1 MPVVKFTQAFMANG
15 LVCPPGKKRIEY
27 CDVDMPG
34 LLVEVRSAPNA
45 VPTWYVRYK
54 ELGKT
59 RYERLGDLRSLSL
72 LQARKLAVAFAAKR
86 EKTQQEEIKDEPKPE
101 AMTLDAFVRDH
112 VNPHNAMRKRS
123 HGRDLQLYRRIGPKF
138 GQLKLTDIRRR
149 EVQVFHNDLVQV
161 EKLAPASADHHI
173 VYLKRILN
181 LAQQWEF
188 LEKNVLAKVPLMKV
202 DNKVER
208 YLSAEETKR
217 LVAVLTTDLAYGA
230 SYAML
235 FLLSTG
241 ARLNEALQ
249 AKWEQVDLENAIW
262 RIPASNSKSK
272 KSRAVPLNESAMWV
286 LDQLWTKGKHDYVF
300 VNQATNKPWVTL
312 TRAWYRL
319 RAKAGIED
327 LRLHDLR
334 HSYASFLANAGQ
346 SLLLIQQ
353 LLGHADP
360 RTTLRYAHLS
370 SEKLKEAAN
379 EASVIVRTA
388 APKVAQG

>member
-1 MPVVKFTQAFMANG
+1 MPIANFTPAFMAQG
-15 LVCPPGKKRIEY
+15 LVCPDGLKRIEY
-27 CDVDMPG
+27 CDADLPG
-34 LLVEVRSAPNA
+34 LLAEVRSSPKA

-54 ELGKT
+54 DQGKT

-72 LQARKLAVAFAAKR
+72 TQARKLAVAFKAQLDASPKQDATPAPAAA
-86 EKTQQEEIKDEPKPE
+86 E
-101 AMTLDAFVRDH
+101 MTLEAFVRDH

-138 GQLKLTDIRRR
+138 GHLKLTEIRRR
-149 EVQVFHNDLVQV
+149 EVQVFHNDLVQI

-230 SYAML
+230 SYALL

-249 AKWEQVDLENAIW
+249 AKWEQVDLDNAIW

-272 KSRAVPLNESAMWV
+272 KSRAVPLNDSAMWV
-286 LDQLWTKGKHDYVF
+286 LSQLWTKGKHDYLF
-300 VNQATNKPWVTL
+300 VNEATNKPWVTL

-319 RAKAGIED
+319 RAKAGIEN
-327 LRLHDLR
+327 LRVHDLR
-334 HSYASFLANAGQ
+334 HSFASFLANAGQ

-370 SEKLKEAAN
+370 GEKLKEAAN
-379 EASVIVRTA
+379 EASVIVRPAGSKA
-388 APKVAQG
+388 A